1 MQCNR
6 MQCSGFRSRVQ
17 ALPRAWGCTGI
28 SPRKR
33 YQSPPSH
40 SPSSPHLLFPTF
52 PCPPPFIPPFPLLLS
67 TPSDISPISLPLLI
81 PPHLPLFISPS
92 PLLIFPFCFPHH
104 ISLVLLGRDIS
115 LPPFLPLSS
124 HSPFLPF
131 NSLLFHRFP
140 ISSFLTPPPPRVPKA
155 PSARRHCRP
164 ESFCASGKFLRVC
177 TKFTLKSS
185 QNIV

>member
-1 MQCNR
+1 MVGEPRGEADYGVQCNAV
-6 MQCSGFRSRVQ
+6 QWFCSRVQ

-67 TPSDISPISLPLLI
+67 TPSGISPISLPLLI

-92 PLLIFPFCFPHH
+92 HISILLSSPHFFSSPRKRHQSPSISASIFLFSLPSISFSPISPFPH
-104 ISLVLLGRDIS
+104 
-115 LPPFLPLSS
+115 F
-124 HSPFLPF
+124 
-131 NSLLFHRFP
+131 
-140 ISSFLTPPPPRVPKA
+140 
-155 PSARRHCRP
+155 
-164 ESFCASGKFLRVC
+164 
-177 TKFTLKSS
+177 
-185 QNIV
+185 